1 MGLGTHGVVMRIG
14 IIGSGNI
21 GQAVA
26 TLATRAGHEVVMSSR
41 RGGASLN
48 AVVRAVGAKAGTVEE
63 AAKADVVFLA
73 VPWNAVEAATR
84 GLSWN
89 GNIVVDAMNPVLPGF
104 RPANLGGRSSSEV
117 VASLVNGARLVKAFN
132 TLPPTQLLT
141 QPESGRRV
149 LFMSG
154 DDADARKTVADL
166 AISFGLAPVDLG
178 PLAGAALLTQFPG
191 GPLPA
196 LDLVKL

>member
-1 MGLGTHGVVMRIG
+1 MKLG

-21 GQAVA
+21 GQAIA

-48 AVVRAVGAKAGTVEE
+48 AVVRAVGEGATAGTVEE

-73 VPWNAVEAATR
+73 VPWNAVEAATA
-84 GLSWN
+84 GLTWH
-89 GNIVVDAMNPVLPGF
+89 GNVVVDTTNPVLPGF
-104 RPANLGGRSSSEV
+104 LPARLGGRASSEV
-117 VASLVNGARLVKAFN
+117 VAAMVPGAKLVKAFN
-132 TLPPTQLLT
+132 TLQPSALVT
-141 QPESGRRV
+141 QPVSGRRV

-154 DDADARKTVADL
+154 DDAAARATVAQL
-166 AISFGLAPVDLG
+166 ATEFGLAPVDLG

-196 LDLVKL
+196 LELVKL

>member
-1 MGLGTHGVVMRIG
+1 MRIG

-21 GQAVA
+21 GQAIA
-26 TLATRAGHEVVMSSR
+26 TLAVRAGHEVTMTNR
-41 RGGASLN
+41 RGGASLT
-48 AVVRAVGAKAGTVEE
+48 AAARAVGATPGDLASAE
-63 AAKADVVFLA
+63 VVFLA
-73 VPWNAVEAATR
+73 VPWNAIEAAVTNVTWR
-84 GLSWN
+84 GRIL
-89 GNIVVDAMNPVLPGF
+89 VDATNPVLPGF
-104 RPANLGGRSSSEV
+104 LPANLGGRASSEI
-117 VASLVNGARLVKAFN
+117 VASFAKDARLVKAFN
-132 TLPPTQLLT
+132 TLSPSRLLT
-141 QPESGRRV
+141 QPETGHRV

-154 DDADARKTVADL
+154 DDLAARNTVADL

>member
-1 MGLGTHGVVMRIG
+1 MRIG

-48 AVVRAVGAKAGTVEE
+48 AVVRAVGARAGTVEE
-63 AAKADVVFLA
+63 AARADVVFLA
-73 VPWNAVEAATR
+73 VPWNALEAATH
-84 GLSWN
+84 GLQWN

-104 RPANLGGRSSSEV
+104 RPANLGGRASSEV
-117 VASLVNGARLVKAFN
+117 VASSVPHARLVKAFN
-132 TLPPTQLLT
+132 TLQPGHLVT
-141 QPESGRRV
+141 QPEVGRRV

-154 DDADARKTVADL
+154 DDSAARKTVAQL
-166 AISFGLAPVDLG
+166 VTEFGLAPVDLG

-196 LDLVKL
+196 LELVKL